1 MLQSFLTVGQQIL
14 TLYLLLVVGF
24 VLGKVKL
31 LDDRAS
37 VALSSLV
44 MYVVSPCMMVVAF
57 QRPLEHT
64 ALHNFGVVTGVSAVL
79 HVVFIAAAMLL
90 IHDRDRERQNCL
102 RFAAVFSNC
111 GFMGYPLMAALL
123 GSIGVFYGSAYVIV
137 FTILSW
143 TWGVYVITGDRS
155 QLRLKPLLNPG
166 VISVV
171 LAMALY
177 LGQVTVPEPL
187 MVPINYLADLNTPL
201 PMLVVGY
208 QLSHANFKAALQGIS
223 SWVTLVLR
231 LLVLPL
237 ASLGI
242 CLALN
247 VSHDL
252 TLVLLIAANIA
263 LGSVNAFME
272 GTWDMM
278 KFRNGC
284 IKGGVVAA
292 SLIAV
297 YYAGWLNPDLLVIEA
312 EGQTVNLMTAVHIA
326 LLAAFTAYAVDVLKK
341 LKDMLSTATP
351 GKEEDHE
358 QQ

>member
-1 MLQSFLTVGQQIL
+1 MIHSFLTVAQQVLIL
-14 TLYLLLVVGF
+14 FVLMAVGF
-24 VLGKVKL
+24 VLGKVRL
-31 LDDRAS
+31 MDDRG
-37 VALSSLV
+37 SLAMTNLV
-44 MYVVSPCMMVVAF
+44 IYAVSPAMMVVAF
-57 QRPLEHT
+57 QRDKNAADLR
-64 ALHNFGVVTGVSAVL
+64 NFL
-79 HVVFIAAAMLL
+79 LCLLLAAAVHAIAILL
-90 IHDRDRERQNCL
+90 SRLLL
-102 RFAAVFSNC
+102 RGTDGTCGLLQFGTVFSNC

-155 QLRLKPLLNPG
+155 QLRLKPLLLNPG

-252 TLVLLIAANIA
+252 TLVLLIAASA
-263 LGSVNAFME
+263 PPA
-272 GTWDMM
+272 
-278 KFRNGC
+278 
-284 IKGGVVAA
+284 
-292 SLIAV
+292 
-297 YYAGWLNPDLLVIEA
+297 
-312 EGQTVNLMTAVHIA
+312 A
-326 LLAAFTAYAVDVLKK
+326 LLSMFAARFGKDTALTSSLVSVQTAISALTMPVLVG
-341 LKDMLSTATP
+341 LAEVL
-351 GKEEDHE
+351 G
-358 QQ
+358 

>member
-1 MLQSFLTVGQQIL
+1 MIGSFLTVGEQVLIL
-14 TLYLLLVVGF
+14 FALMAVGF
-24 VLGKVKL
+24 ALGKAKL
-31 LDDRAS
+31 MGDKGSLAMTN
-37 VALSSLV
+37 LV
-44 MYVVSPCMMVVAF
+44 MYAVSPAMMVVAF
-57 QRPLEHT
+57 QREKDT
-64 ALHNFGVVTGVSAVL
+64 ADLHNFLVCLLLAVAVHAVSILLACAVL
-79 HVVFIAAAMLL
+79 RGKDGTCGV
-90 IHDRDRERQNCL
+90 L
-102 RFAAVFSNC
+102 RFGAVFSNC

-155 QLRLKPLLNPG
+155 QLRLKPLLLNPG

-237 ASLGI
+237 TSLGI

-252 TLVLLIAANIA
+252 TLVLLIAASA
-263 LGSVNAFME
+263 PPA
-272 GTWDMM
+272 
-278 KFRNGC
+278 
-284 IKGGVVAA
+284 
-292 SLIAV
+292 
-297 YYAGWLNPDLLVIEA
+297 
-312 EGQTVNLMTAVHIA
+312 A
-326 LLAAFTAYAVDVLKK
+326 LLSMFAARFGKDTALTSSLVSVQTAISALTMPVLVG
-341 LKDMLSTATP
+341 LAEVL
-351 GKEEDHE
+351 G
-358 QQ
+358 

>member
-1 MLQSFLTVGQQIL
+1 MIGSFLTVGEQVLIL
-14 TLYLLLVVGF
+14 FALMAVGF
-24 VLGKVKL
+24 ALGKAKL
-31 LDDRAS
+31 MGDKGSLAMTN
-37 VALSSLV
+37 LV
-44 MYVVSPCMMVVAF
+44 MYAVSPAMMVVAF
-57 QRPLEHT
+57 QREKDT
-64 ALHNFGVVTGVSAVL
+64 ADLHNFLVCLLLAVAVHAVSILLAYAALRGKDGTCGV
-79 HVVFIAAAMLL
+79 
-90 IHDRDRERQNCL
+90 L
-102 RFAAVFSNC
+102 RFGAVFSNC

-155 QLRLKPLLNPG
+155 QLRLKPLLLNPG

-237 ASLGI
+237 TSLGI

-252 TLVLLIAANIA
+252 TLVLLIAASA
-263 LGSVNAFME
+263 PPA
-272 GTWDMM
+272 
-278 KFRNGC
+278 
-284 IKGGVVAA
+284 
-292 SLIAV
+292 
-297 YYAGWLNPDLLVIEA
+297 
-312 EGQTVNLMTAVHIA
+312 A
-326 LLAAFTAYAVDVLKK
+326 LLSMFAARFGKDTALTSSLVSVQTAISALTMPVLVG
-341 LKDMLSTATP
+341 LAEVL
-351 GKEEDHE
+351 G
-358 QQ
+358 

>member
-1 MLQSFLTVGQQIL
+1 MIGSFLTVGEQVLIL
-14 TLYLLLVVGF
+14 FALMAVGF
-24 VLGKVKL
+24 ALGKAKL
-31 LDDRAS
+31 MGDKGSLAMTN
-37 VALSSLV
+37 LV
-44 MYVVSPCMMVVAF
+44 MYAVSPAMMVVAF
-57 QRPLEHT
+57 QREKDT
-64 ALHNFGVVTGVSAVL
+64 ADLHNFLVCL
-79 HVVFIAAAMLL
+79 LLAAAVHAVSILL
-90 IHDRDRERQNCL
+90 AYAALRGKDGTCGVL
-102 RFAAVFSNC
+102 RFGAVFSNC

-155 QLRLKPLLNPG
+155 QLRLKPLLLNPG

-237 ASLGI
+237 TSLGI

-252 TLVLLIAANIA
+252 TLVLLIAASA
-263 LGSVNAFME
+263 PPA
-272 GTWDMM
+272 
-278 KFRNGC
+278 
-284 IKGGVVAA
+284 
-292 SLIAV
+292 
-297 YYAGWLNPDLLVIEA
+297 
-312 EGQTVNLMTAVHIA
+312 A
-326 LLAAFTAYAVDVLKK
+326 LLSMFAARFGKDTALTSSLVSVQTAISALTMPVLVGLAKV
-341 LKDMLSTATP
+341 L
-351 GKEEDHE
+351 G
-358 QQ
+358 